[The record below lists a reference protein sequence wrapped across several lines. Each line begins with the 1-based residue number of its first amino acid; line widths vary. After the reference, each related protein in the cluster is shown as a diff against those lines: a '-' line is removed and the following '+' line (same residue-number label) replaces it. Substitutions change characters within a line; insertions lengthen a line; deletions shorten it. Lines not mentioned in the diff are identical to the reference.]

1 MKFSETINGYNAMG
15 SEDAEYEAYY
25 ELAERHPIG
34 GLHCHDFY
42 ELYIHYRG
50 GKLYY
55 VDGKV
60 FPLQPNQLIIMPPF
74 RMHGLVGGNELHDYE
89 RGFLYLRPATLQ
101 KLGFGQIDLQRYL
114 ACRTQ
119 KGLFYYEMPPKDA
132 EICKKLLIDISANMD
147 STDEMTQFRNYGRIV
162 DYLAFVCQ
170 VASQENVLPS
180 APAENNEVIFDVLQ
194 YINGHFTEPLKLE
207 EIARRFAISVS
218 YLSHE
223 FTRYAGRSVY
233 EYILYR
239 RVQLAKENLLKEM
252 SLSEVA
258 DRSGFGDYSGFL
270 RSFRRMTGMS
280 PNAYRKQRNGQ

>member
-1 MKFSETINGYNAMG
+1 MKFAETINGYNAMG
-15 SEDAEYEAYY
+15 RGDAEYEACY
-25 ELAERHPIG
+25 AIAAHHPIS

-42 ELYIHYRG
+42 ELYIHYQG

-55 VDGKV
+55 VDGNV
-60 FPLQPNQLIIMPPF
+60 FPLRPNQLIIMPPF
-74 RMHGLVGGNELHDYE
+74 RMHGLVGGDELHNYE
-89 RGFLYLRPATLQ
+89 RGFLYLRPATLR
-101 KLGFGQIDLQRYL
+101 KLGFGQIDLQHYFD
-114 ACRTQ
+114 CRAQ
-119 KGLFYYEMPPKDA
+119 AGLFYYEMSPEDA
-132 EICKKLLIDISANMD
+132 AACKQLLMDISDSMD
-147 STDEMTQFRNYGRIV
+147 SPDEMTQFRNYGRMV

-170 VASQENVLPS
+170 AAQEATVPVQPTVL
-180 APAENNEVIFDVLQ
+180 NEVIFDVLQ
-194 YINGHFTEPLKLE
+194 YINDHFTEPLKLE
-207 EIARRFAISVS
+207 DIARRFAISIS

-239 RVQLAKENLLKEM
+239 RVQLAKENLLTEM

-280 PNAYRKQRNGQ
+280 PNAYRKQRNEQ